1 MSFAGYARRSE
12 ATAKAAPQTGAGLH
26 ITEPD
31 DASEREADRVADAVT
46 ADVPHFDWSFSN
58 VGVVAPRQRKSGGSE
73 RPDVAPAIVHEVLR
87 APGRPLDTKTGACLE
102 PRFGR
107 DLSQVRVHTDAKA
120 AESAEAVHALAYTV
134 GRDIVFGAAQFR
146 PETRA
151 GRRLLAHELSHVA
164 QQQSLQTAPAPPF
177 PLLQRQ
183 PAQTP
188 ASQSSGPAFS
198 VVQADYL
205 KLVYQAIQNMSGAI
219 IGSNTLAGPIQTMLQ
234 AMVAQVTWRDAN
246 GKDQGGAA
254 IKHQLPGTPPLTLNL
269 RLVLDDMAN
278 PPDAG
283 RFEKT
288 GKTDG
293 KIIVRILSNP
303 TADELTKTLFHEAL
317 HLMSDIINELGA
329 ASRLGAQDRLALRGL
344 TLRIFRPTVNATRNQ
359 LDLLAKSVNT
369 RRKAA
374 GQSPITSAGL
384 DKMAPWLVE
393 EVLVRAETEV
403 FRLYSVA
410 QQMRAARG
418 PTVAVA
424 TISQGGQSIDVN
436 LAMVQ
441 QYVFQ
446 FSGQFQPGDQSSL
459 SNDDKQ
465 ILATLSQMLDSLF
478 QSQVKRRFSWV
489 LWTMSTPRAQ
499 PQFAPPPLTPP
510 ASFGPPP
517 LPNP

>member
-1 MSFAGYARRSE
+1 M
-12 ATAKAAPQTGAGLH
+12 
-26 ITEPD
+26 IEPD

-46 ADVPHFDWSFSN
+46 TGVARFNWSFSD
-58 VGVVAPRQRKSGGSE
+58 VGVVSPLQRKSGGSE
-73 RPDVAPAIVHEVLR
+73 QPGTAPPIVNEVLR
-87 APGRPLDTKTGACLE
+87 APGQPLDAATRNFME
-102 PRFGR
+102 PRLGCDFN
-107 DLSQVRVHTDAKA
+107 QVRVHTDAKA
-120 AESAEAVHALAYTV
+120 AESAKAVNALAYTV
-134 GRDIVFGAAQFR
+134 GQDIVFGAAQFQPGR
-146 PETRA
+146 RA

-164 QQQSLQTAPAPPF
+164 QQQPLQTAPTAPF
-177 PLLQRQ
+177 ALLQRQ

-188 ASQSSGPAFS
+188 ASQSTAATFS

-205 KLVYQAIQNMSGAI
+205 KLVNQAIQNMSGAI
-219 IGSNTLAGPIQTMLQ
+219 IGSNTLAGPIQTILQ
-234 AMVAQVTWRDAN
+234 AMAAQVTWRDAA
-246 GKDQGGAA
+246 GKDQRGAA
-254 IKHQLPGTPPLTLNL
+254 IKHQLSGTPPLTLNL

-278 PPDAG
+278 PPDDG

-293 KIIVRILSNP
+293 KIIVRIRSNP

-317 HLMSDIINELGA
+317 HLMSEIINELGA

-344 TLRIFRPTVNATRNQ
+344 TRRIFQPTVNATRNQ
-359 LDLLAKSVNT
+359 LDLLAKSVNA

-418 PTVAVA
+418 PTVTVT
-424 TISQGGQSIDVN
+424 TITQGGQSIDVN
-436 LAMVQ
+436 LAMVN

-446 FSGQFQPGDQSSL
+446 FSQQFQTSDQSSL